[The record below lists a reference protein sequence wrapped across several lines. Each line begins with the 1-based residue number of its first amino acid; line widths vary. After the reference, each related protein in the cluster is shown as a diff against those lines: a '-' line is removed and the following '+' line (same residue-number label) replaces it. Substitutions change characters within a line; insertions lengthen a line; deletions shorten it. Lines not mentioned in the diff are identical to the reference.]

1 MGTLP
6 CDVRAAL
13 KARCQSCHGALPSNS
28 APMSLVTW
36 SAVSMYADAIQEKLE
51 GDLMPPPGAPDLSL
65 DQHNALLVYVSLGAP
80 SAGNVT
86 CP

>member
-1 MGTLP
+1 
-6 CDVRAAL
+6 
-13 KARCQSCHGALPSNS
+13 
-28 APMSLVTW
+28 MSLVTW